1 MSKTLDLD
9 GSGIKPHRPLSCF
22 CMAFSRSQLLAVF
35 FVTRAMPISYNICK
49 DEINMHKVQHM
60 SLSFVFAK
68 KNLGIR
74 YIK

>member
-1 MSKTLDLD
+1 MGLGLNLTALCLVSVWPSVGLN
-9 GSGIKPHRPLSCF
+9 F
-22 CMAFSRSQLLAVF
+22 WQFF
-35 FVTRAMPISYNICK
+35 FVTRAMLISYNICK

>member
-9 GSGIKPHRPLSCF
+9 GSGIKPHSPLSCF

-35 FVTRAMPISYNICK
+35 FVTRAMLISYNICK

-60 SLSFVFAK
+60 SLSFVLAK
-68 KNLGIR
+68 KNLGI
-74 YIK
+74 